1 MIRHPADCAG
11 NGPSPAASTRQTFDY
26 GGGGI
31 DASDLLVDP
40 RLNAPRLRV
49 IAELRIDERKMLPQP
64 VRSLWTNR
72 RGERKDGRSRAHVD
86 DVSFDLNGLSVWYG
100 PVDPHSFMAHS

>member
-40 RLNAPRLRV
+40 RLNAPCLRV
-49 IAELRIDERKMLPQP
+49 TAELRIDERKVLPQP
-64 VRSLWTNR
+64 VGSLRRNR
-72 RGERKDGRSRAHVD
+72 RRKGKNGGSRAHVLA
-86 DVSFDLNGLSVWYG
+86 VSLERKGFSVWYG
-100 PVDPHSFMAHS
+100 PVSPQDLIAHS